1 MEFRILGPPEV
12 RHAGRPLALG
22 GPRQRAV
29 LAALVARANEPA
41 SVPYLT
47 DSIWDTPPVAPE
59 SNLRT
64 YIAGLRRCFADA
76 GADPACLRTQANTYV
91 LDVEPD
97 DVDAQQFTRWSARGD
112 RALEQGDH
120 QTAADCF
127 AGALSLW
134 RGEPFEGLTV
144 GPLLRADAARWQDRW
159 LTVHERH
166 ANTMIELGAHDD
178 VLADLRRLVGE
189 HPLRER
195 LWALLMLAQYRA
207 GRPAEALA
215 TYQDARRVLADELGV
230 DPGAELRDLYERILH
245 GTVAPASATQ
255 AGFTP
260 VTPRQ
265 LPTAPRLFTGR
276 TRELARITEIAA
288 SGPPSGI
295 AVIGGFGGTGK
306 TSLALYW
313 AHQNLDRYP
322 DGQLYVNLR
331 GFDPAAE
338 PVPPLSA
345 LQGFLE
351 ALGVPPAAIPAELGG
366 CAALYRSLIAG
377 RRMLVVLDNA
387 RDAEHVQPLLPGGT
401 SCFALVTSRHQL
413 TGLIA
418 AHGAQLVAL
427 DVFDTP
433 EAREFLALTLG
444 KERITAEPD
453 AETELLRHCAGLP
466 LALAII
472 AARAAVNPGFPL
484 ATLADELRDAS
495 VRLDAFDGGEL
506 SANLSATFTWSQHAL
521 PAPAVTAFAQ
531 LGLAPGPDTSLEAAA
546 NLVGLPTSRTRIV
559 LRQLETAHLLQQHAP
574 NRYRM
579 HDLVRL
585 HAADLAHRTV
595 DNQTVDDQAVDNQ
608 TADNQTPDNAPLR
621 RIVDFYLHT
630 AAAGDRI
637 LNPHRAT
644 IALEPPT
651 PGCHPQEL
659 ADETAAMAWFET
671 EHPSVLAAQRA
682 AFDQGWYTRAWQLA
696 WVLSTYY
703 GRRGHL
709 HDNLEAWRVG
719 LIATER
725 RDDPTATALAH
736 RFLGRAYS
744 RTGQYTEMVDHLQ
757 QALGLL
763 RHTRDL
769 FGQAHTHRSLAW
781 VRVQQGHEQRAL
793 VHAVR
798 ALRIYQRLGADIWVA
813 EARSLVGWH
822 YSRIGEYDRARTYCE
837 DALRLHRLHTNREA
851 EANTLD
857 SLGHIA
863 RNTGNTARAVNYYYA
878 ALAIQRE
885 LGDAAQEAD
894 TLERLAE
901 TNTAA
906 GQLDE
911 ARKAWHQALDLYRAQ
926 RRVEDA
932 ARAEAALAQLGRS
945 QR

>member
-1 MEFRILGPPEV
+1 MEFRILGPLEV
-12 RHAGRPLALG
+12 RHAGRPVALG

-47 DSIWDTPPVAPE
+47 DAIWDTPPVAPE

-64 YIAGLRRCFADA
+64 YIAGLRRCFTDA
-76 GADPACLRTQANTYV
+76 GADPAGLRTQANTYV
-91 LDVEPD
+91 LDVDPD
-97 DVDAQQFTRWSARGD
+97 DIDAHQFTHWSTLGD
-112 RALEQGDH
+112 QALEQGDH
-120 QTAADCF
+120 QTAAARF
-127 AGALSLW
+127 ANALALW

-144 GPLLRADAARWQDRW
+144 GPLLRADTTRWHDRW
-159 LTVHERH
+159 LTVRERH
-166 ANTMIELGAHDD
+166 AHSMIELGAHDD
-178 VLADLRRLVGE
+178 VLADLRRLVSA

-195 LWALLMLAQYRA
+195 LWALLLLAQYRA

-230 DPGAELRDLYERILH
+230 DPGAELRDLHERILR
-245 GTVAPASATQ
+245 GTVAPAG
-255 AGFTP
+255 AGQQPFAP

-265 LPTAPRLFTGR
+265 LPTVPRLFTGR
-276 TRELARITEIAA
+276 TPELARITEIAA
-288 SGPPSGI
+288 AGPPSGI

-313 AHQNLDRYP
+313 AHQHLHHFP

-331 GFDPAAE
+331 GFDPTAA

-345 LQGFLE
+345 LQDFLE
-351 ALGVPPAAIPAELGG
+351 ALGVPPSAIPAELDG
-366 CAALYRSLIAG
+366 CAALYRSVIAG
-377 RRMLVVLDNA
+377 KRMLVLLDNA
-387 RDAEHVQPLLPGGT
+387 RDAEHAQPLLPGGDT
-401 SCFALVTSRHQL
+401 CFALVTSRHQL

-444 KERITAEPD
+444 KERLTAEPD
-453 AETELLRHCAGLP
+453 AATELLRHCAGLP

-484 ATLADELRDAS
+484 GTLAEELRDAA

-531 LGLAPGPDTSLEAAA
+531 LGIAPGPDTSLNAAA
-546 NLVGLPTSRTRIV
+546 NLLGLPTSRTRIV
-559 LRQLETAHLLQQHAP
+559 LRQLETAHLLQQHVP

-585 HAADLAHRTV
+585 HAAEIANRDG
-595 DNQTVDDQAVDNQ
+595 DEE
-608 TADNQTPDNAPLR
+608 PLR
-621 RIVDFYLHT
+621 RIIDFYLHT
-630 AAAGDRI
+630 AAEGDRTI
-637 LNPHRAT
+637 NPHRAK
-644 IALEPPT
+644 IELAPPV
-651 PGCHPQEL
+651 PGCDPQEL
-659 ADETAAMAWFET
+659 PDETTAMAWFET
-671 EHPSVLAAQRA
+671 EQPSLLAAQGV
-682 AFDQGWYTRAWQLA
+682 AFDRGWYTHAWQLA
-696 WVLSTYY
+696 WVLATFYS
-703 GRRGHL
+703 RRGYL
-709 HDNLEAWRVG
+709 NNSLETWRIG
-719 LIATER
+719 LAATQR
-725 RDDPTATALAH
+725 LDDPTSTALAH
-736 RFLGRAYS
+736 RFLGRAYGP
-744 RTGQYTEMVDHLQ
+744 TGQYTEMVDHLQ

-763 RHTRDL
+763 RHTGDL

-781 VRVQQGHEQRAL
+781 VRLQQGHEQRAL
-793 VHAVR
+793 VHADRAVR
-798 ALRIYQRLGADIWVA
+798 LYQRLDADIWVA
-813 EARSLVGWH
+813 EAQSLVGWH
-822 YSRIGEYDRARTYCE
+822 YARMGEYDLAREHCE
-837 DALRLHRLHTNREA
+837 EALKRQRLHDNREA
-851 EANTLD
+851 EAHTLD

-863 RNTGNTARAVNYYYA
+863 RHTGNTALAFEYFDA

-885 LGDAAQEAD
+885 LGDATQEAN

-901 TNTAA
+901 THAVA

-911 ARKAWHQALDLYRAQ
+911 ARTVWQRALALYRAQ
-926 RRVEDA
+926 RRVDA
-932 ARAEAALAQLGRS
+932 TARAEAALAQLGR
-945 QR
+945 

>member
-1 MEFRILGPPEV
+1 MEFRILGPVEV
-12 RHAGRPLALG
+12 RHAGQPLALG

-91 LDVEPD
+91 LDVDPNH
-97 DVDAQQFTRWSARGD
+97 VDAQQFTQWSTRGD

-127 AGALSLW
+127 ATALALW

-144 GPLLRADAARWQDRW
+144 GPLLRADMARWQDRW

-166 ANTMIELGAHDD
+166 ANTMIELGAHDH
-178 VLADLRRLVGE
+178 VLADLRRLVTE

-195 LWALLMLAQYRA
+195 LWVLLLLAQYRA

-215 TYQDARRVLADELGV
+215 TYQDARRILADELGV
-230 DPGAELRDLYERILH
+230 DPGAELRDLHERILR
-245 GTVAPASATQ
+245 GTVAPAPQ
-255 AGFTP
+255 ASFTR

-265 LPTAPRLFTGR
+265 LPTVPRLFTGR
-276 TRELARITEIAA
+276 SRELARVTEIAA
-288 SGPPSGI
+288 AGPPSGI

-331 GFDPAAE
+331 GFDPTAE
-338 PVPPLSA
+338 PVPPLAA
-345 LQGFLE
+345 LHGFLE
-351 ALGVPPAAIPAELGG
+351 ALGVPPTAIPGDLGG

-377 RRMLVVLDNA
+377 KRMLVVLDNA
-387 RDAEHVQPLLPGGT
+387 RDAEHVQSLLPGGT

-427 DVFDTP
+427 DVFKAP

-444 KERITAEPD
+444 KERITAEPE
-453 AETELLRHCAGLP
+453 AATELLHHCAGLP

-484 ATLADELRDAS
+484 ATLADELRDAA

-506 SANLSATFTWSQHAL
+506 SANLSATFAWSQHSLPEPAL
-521 PAPAVTAFAQ
+521 TAFAQ
-531 LGLAPGPDTSLEAAA
+531 LGLAPGSDTSLDAAA
-546 NLVGLPTSRTRIV
+546 NLVGLPASRTRIV
-559 LRQLETAHLLQQHAP
+559 LRQLEAAHLLHQHVP

-585 HAADLAHRTV
+585 HAADLAQQIPTE
-595 DNQTVDDQAVDNQ
+595 Q
-608 TADNQTPDNAPLR
+608 PLR

-637 LNPHRAT
+637 LSPLRAA
-644 IALEPPT
+644 IELDPPT
-651 PGCHPQEL
+651 PGCQPPEL
-659 ADETAAMAWFET
+659 ADEAAAMTWFET
-671 EHPSVLAAQRA
+671 EHTNAVAAQHV
-682 AFDQGWYTRAWQLA
+682 AFDHGWYTRAWQLA

-709 HDNLEAWRVG
+709 HESLETWRIG
-719 LIATER
+719 LTATQR
-725 RDDPTATALAH
+725 HHDLAATALAH
-736 RFLGRAYS
+736 RFLGRAYG

-757 QALGLL
+757 QGLGLL
-763 RHTRDL
+763 RHTGDL

-798 ALRIYQRLGADIWVA
+798 ALRLYQRLGTDVWVA
-813 EARSLVGWH
+813 EARSLAGWH
-822 YSRIGEYDRARTYCE
+822 YARIGEYDRARAYCE
-837 DALRLHRLHTNREA
+837 EALRQHRQHDHREA

-863 RNTGNTARAVNYYYA
+863 RNTGDTTRAAEYYDA

-885 LGDAAQEAD
+885 LGDNTQEAG
-894 TLERLAE
+894 TLEHLAE
-901 TNTAA
+901 TLTAA
-906 GQLDE
+906 GKLDE
-911 ARKAWHQALDLYRAQ
+911 ARQSWQQALDLYRAQ
-926 RRVEDA
+926 RRVGDA
-932 ARAEAALAQLGRS
+932 NRVEAALAQLSR
-945 QR
+945 